1 MLSFMFII
9 IFILS
14 SIVFT
19 YVFLYPPFEFTSCT
33 FRNRP
38 EGQLLRRAGGEL
50 EVHHPAPNHGSPIF
64 SRGPAWPSGVAQAI
78 EPVGGLFRAHHGLRP
93 KRIFEACGTSLA
105 IWLLRHVCVMSAS
118 YRIVSW
124 CQLPVVTYYFVDHTW
139 SFSVNIRHLLA
150 HFMVFMELSPLW
162 YTVFILLFV
171 WKALK
176 KLQAHQIILGALDLL
191 LQVVQILEFP
201 KLQAAHGGRGINGG
215 SSTWITMTSNDGVG
229 QGGTLKEVRKNVP
242 CQVHDFST
250 ASRG

>member
-1 MLSFMFII
+1 MGPMGYSTSNHHGHEHVLLFIIVFMLSFMFII

-118 YRIVSW
+118 CLRHTVLSADVS
-124 CQLPVVTYYFVDHTW
+124 CLW
-139 SFSVNIRHLLA
+139 SPIILLTILD
-150 HFMVFMELSPLW
+150 LSPS
-162 YTVFILLFV
+162 TFV
-171 WKALK
+171 T
-176 KLQAHQIILGALDLL
+176 
-191 LQVVQILEFP
+191 F
-201 KLQAAHGGRGINGG
+201 
-215 SSTWITMTSNDGVG
+215 
-229 QGGTLKEVRKNVP
+229 
-242 CQVHDFST
+242 
-250 ASRG
+250 